1 MSIPLPRRPADGER
15 GAALIA
21 MLLAFLLAGSYFLLR
36 EANGVPSTSQRAA
49 KTAAAL
55 AQAKEALIARAVT
68 DNTRPG
74 SLPCPDLLTNAP
86 SLNNIPGDGK
96 ADLIPFGQEQCP
108 SDVGWLPWRT
118 LDLPDPRD
126 TAGERLWY
134 ALSSTLRDHASAQ
147 PINSDTATTLTLDGA
162 GHIAALVFAPGAPLA
177 GQSRPSNGVTDYLD
191 GSNNNGDSA
200 YVSGPT
206 SDTFND
212 VAMPLTR
219 RELMQALERRVAKEA
234 LNHLDAYR
242 IANGVYP
249 YPARSG
255 CAGSDCVS
263 DKQECRGRFP
273 VDADLAHPHDL
284 PNWSPA
290 LPAWFI
296 VNDWAAV
303 LYYGVG
309 LDNLKTPH
317 LGGLTSNCGAS
328 LAVDGNGRQLV
339 LFTPGAPLPGIT
351 RPSNNL
357 DDYLEDAEN
366 RDGWGNSM
374 PGAGQYVTPSTT
386 ANDRLFVRP

>member
-36 EANGVPSTSQRAA
+36 EANSVPSTSQRAA

-55 AQAKEALIARAVT
+55 AQAKEALIARAVIDT
-68 DNTRPG
+68 NHPG
-74 SLPCPDLLTNAP
+74 SLPCPDLD
-86 SLNNIPGDGK
+86 GDG
-96 ADLIPFGQEQCP
+96 DSELLVGNQCK
-108 SDVGWLPWRT
+108 DGKYFGWLPWRT

-126 TAGERLWY
+126 AAGERLWY
-134 ALSSTLRDHASAQ
+134 ALSSTLRDDDSAE
-147 PINSDTATTLTLDGA
+147 PINSDTATTLTLNGA

-177 GQSRPSNGVTDYLD
+177 GQNRPSNGVTDYLD

-219 RELMQALERRVAKEA
+219 RELMQAVERRVAKEA

-242 IANGVYP
+242 TANGVYP
-249 YPARSG
+249 YPAEHS
-255 CAGSDCVS
+255 CTGSDCVS
-263 DKQECRGRFP
+263 DKQECRGHFP
-273 VDADLAHPHDL
+273 VDADLAPPHEL

-328 LAVDGNGRQLV
+328 LTVDGNGRQLV

-366 RDGWGNSM
+366 RDGWGNTM